1 MSDKTTDWTADD
13 AADGPTDAMAADGPV
28 RVTGAVWQD
37 ASGEMGALY
46 RQAEELRRLFGDAA
60 GEV

>member
-1 MSDKTTDWTADD
+1 MTESNQDWTADE
-13 AADGPTDAMAADGPV
+13 AADGPTDAMTADGPV
-28 RVTGAVWQD
+28 RVSGAVWQD

-46 RQAEELRRLFGDAA
+46 RQAENLRRLFGDAA